1 VLHLTAYWLLP
12 TSYWFHPCFCLCFG
26 FSQMI
31 YTRRPRL
38 MTLHFS
44 HLTFTDARTFIPVSS
59 FPVYSRSRV
68 PISIG
73 IGT

>member
-1 VLHLTAYWLLP
+1 
-12 TSYWFHPCFCLCFG
+12 
-26 FSQMI
+26 MI

>member
-1 VLHLTAYWLLP
+1 
-12 TSYWFHPCFCLCFG
+12 
-26 FSQMI
+26 MM

-44 HLTFTDARTFIPVSS
+44 HIRLTEARTFIALVLPLIR
-59 FPVYSRSRV
+59 PRSRV
-68 PISIG
+68 SG